1 MATPEKRRFI
11 RQESLHLLDYLVID
25 QDGVQSTYSMGRT
38 RDVSIDGMKL
48 ETAQPFAFGTQLLIT
63 LGLEDNLVDIQ
74 GEVAHCQPKGGWYL
88 SGITFLKINKT
99 DRKILVGYVEA
110 FRQRQKEDQEE
121 RLAPME

>member
-11 RQESLHLLDYLVID
+11 RQESLHLLDYLVVD

-48 ETAQPFAFGTQLLIT
+48 ETTESFTFGTHLLIT

-74 GEVAHCQPKGGWYL
+74 GEVTHCQPKGGRYL
-88 SGITFLKINKT
+88 SGITFLKINKS
-99 DRKILVGYVEA
+99 DRKILVEYVEA
-110 FRQRQKEDQEE
+110 FRQRQKEE
-121 RLAPME
+121 RGKNAPPK